1 MHPEPSQEPRAD
13 LAPRSVG
20 YSVLVG
26 AGVGVSVGLFLGVL
40 APIALLPNPDIAP
53 LIGFVVVT
61 PVSLLIGALCGLLLR
76 VFR

>member
-1 MHPEPSQEPRAD
+1 MHPEPSQEARAD

-20 YSVLVG
+20 HSVLVG
-26 AGVGVSVGLFLGVL
+26 AGVGVSVGLCFGVL

-53 LIGFVVVT
+53 LIGFVFVA
-61 PVSLLIGALCGLLLR
+61 PVSLVVGALCGLLLR

>member
-1 MHPEPSQEPRAD
+1 MHPEQIQEARKD

-20 YSVLVG
+20 FNVLVG
-26 AGVGVSVGLFLGVL
+26 AGVGVSVGLVLGVL

-53 LIGFVVVT
+53 LIGFVFIT
-61 PVSLLIGALCGLLLR
+61 PLSLLIGALCGLLLW